1 MKTFL
6 VVLMALALA
15 SCIFTKLEPV
25 QIEPVDLCRSSPQK
39 LNNAVNCELQDTNNK

>member
-1 MKTFL
+1 MKIFL
-6 VVLMALALA
+6 VVLSALAVA

-25 QIEPVDLCRSSPQK
+25 DLCVSSPQK